1 MFAQNVLVV
10 IYFYHIKREILG
22 HFIGK
27 KVKDIIG
34 AEYVTMNGT
43 KMKTANKVILKCLG
57 KNNVRV
63 SSNTE
68 ANLNAIALN
77 VYGKPF
83 NELSKYLQ
91 DKILKQTS
99 EE

>member
-1 MFAQNVLVV
+1 MKVDNV
-10 IYFYHIKREILG
+10 IK
-22 HFIGK
+22 
-27 KVKDIIG
+27 
-34 AEYVTMNGT
+34 
-43 KMKTANKVILKCLG
+43 KCLG
-57 KNNVRV
+57 RNNVRV

-83 NELSKYLQ
+83 NKLSRYLQ